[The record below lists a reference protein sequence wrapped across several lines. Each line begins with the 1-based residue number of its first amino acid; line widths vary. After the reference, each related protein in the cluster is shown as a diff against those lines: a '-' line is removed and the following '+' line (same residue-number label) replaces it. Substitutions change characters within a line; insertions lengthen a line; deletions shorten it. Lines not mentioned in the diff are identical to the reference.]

1 MTQIFIFTA
10 GNSTARSHLDD
21 SIINPIDFKKVE
33 ISLDKTQIEK
43 LLISNNEKN
52 IFCWGA
58 MPGKNNLRNWNLMQ
72 KGDYVICVYSSH
84 YRFISR
90 CTGKIHSYNLA
101 NNIWG
106 SLDDKTWEYI
116 YFLSRP
122 LAIDIHLNKL
132 DIGSSP
138 IKSFGG
144 FSRISD
150 ERINYI
156 KNKFSSIDNFAKQTF
171 NYNFSSNNNRRLDL
185 DIYRENINDQ
195 DFFNVKG
202 ILDSRNR
209 ILASICR
216 RQGQENFRRK
226 LLKAYE
232 RKCAVTNSSITE
244 TLEAAHIIPYK
255 GSSTNHVQ
263 NGILLRADIHTL
275 FDLDLLRIDK
285 NYRIHIDES
294 IEDKEYT
301 KFDSKYLRLPANQE
315 FHPSKEALKKRFEY
329 EI

>member
-10 GNSTARSHLDD
+10 GNSSARSHLDD

-33 ISLDKTQIEK
+33 ISLDKIQIEK

-90 CTGKIHSYNLA
+90 CTGKINSYNLA

-122 LAIDIHLNKL
+122 LAIDIHLNNVEM
-132 DIGSSP
+132 GSSP

-156 KNKFSSIDNFAKQTF
+156 KNKFSSIDNFTKQTF
-171 NYNFSSNNNRRLDL
+171 NYNFSSNNRRLDL

-195 DFFNVKG
+195 DFFNVKD

-216 RQGQENFRRK
+216 RQGQQKFRRK
-226 LLKAYE
+226 LLETYQ

-275 FDLDLLRIDK
+275 FDLDLLRIDE
-285 NYRIHIDES
+285 NYLIHIDKY
-294 IEDKEYT
+294 IQDKEYKKLDLT
-301 KFDSKYLRLPANQE
+301 YLRLPNNKE
-315 FHPSKEALKKRFEY
+315 SHPSSEALKKRFKNL
-329 EI
+329 I

>member
-10 GNSTARSHLDD
+10 GNSSARSHLND

-33 ISLDKTQIEK
+33 TSLEKSQIEK
-43 LLISNNEKN
+43 LLISNNEN
-52 IFCWGA
+52 SIFCWGA

-106 SLDDKTWEYI
+106 SLDGNTWEYI

-122 LAIDIHLNKL
+122 LAIDIHLNNVE
-132 DIGSSP
+132 IGSSP

-156 KNKFSSIDNFAKQTF
+156 KNKFSSIENFAKQTF
-171 NYNFSSNNNRRLDL
+171 NYNFSSDNRRIDL
-185 DIYRENINDQ
+185 NIYRENINDQ
-195 DFFNVKG
+195 DFFNVKD
-202 ILDSRNR
+202 ILDSRNM
-209 ILASICR
+209 IYASICR
-216 RQGQENFRRK
+216 RQGQEKFRRK
-226 LLKAYE
+226 LLEAYE
-232 RKCAVTNSSITE
+232 GKCAVTNSSITE
-244 TLEAAHIIPYK
+244 ILEAAHIIPYK

-263 NGILLRADIHTL
+263 NGILLRSDIHTL

-285 NYRIHIDES
+285 NYRINIDES
-294 IEDKEYT
+294 IQDEEYKKLHLKFIRMPNNKEY
-301 KFDSKYLRLPANQE
+301 Y
-315 FHPSKEALKKRFEY
+315 PSTEALEKRFNH

>member
-10 GNSTARSHLDD
+10 GNSSARSHLDD
-21 SIINPIDFKKVE
+21 SIKNPIDFRKVE
-33 ISLDKTQIEK
+33 ISLDKSQIEK
-43 LLISNNEKN
+43 LLISNNKKS

-72 KGDYVICVYSSH
+72 KDDYVICVYSSH

-90 CTGKIHSYNLA
+90 CTGKIHSSKLA

-106 SLDDKTWEYI
+106 SLDNKTWEYI

-122 LAIDIHLNKL
+122 LAIDIHLNNL
-132 DIGSSP
+132 EIGSSP

-150 ERINYI
+150 NRINDI
-156 KNKFSSIDNFAKQTF
+156 KKKYSSLDDFVQQNFNFNFIRNK
-171 NYNFSSNNNRRLDL
+171 NRRIDL
-185 DIYRENINDQ
+185 DIFRENINDQ
-195 DFFNVKG
+195 DFFNVKD
-202 ILDSRNR
+202 IQDSRDK

-216 RQGQENFRRK
+216 RQGQGEFRRN
-226 LLKAYE
+226 LLKVYDN
-232 RKCAVTNSSITE
+232 KCAITNSTIPE

-255 GSSTNHVQ
+255 GSSTNHIQ

-275 FDLDLLRIDK
+275 FDLNLFRIDE
-285 NYRIHIDES
+285 NYIIYVDKS
-294 IEDKEYT
+294 IEDNEYRN
-301 KFDSKYLRLPANQE
+301 FDSKYIRLPAGEE
-315 FHPSKEALKKRFEY
+315 FYPSRDALKKRFDNK
-329 EI
+329 I

>member
-10 GNSTARSHLDD
+10 GNSSARSHLDD
-21 SIINPIDFKKVE
+21 SIINPIDFRKVE
-33 ISLDKTQIEK
+33 ISLDKSQIKK
-43 LLISNNEKN
+43 LLISNNKKS

-90 CTGKIHSYNLA
+90 CTGKIHSSKLA

-122 LAIDIHLNKL
+122 LAIDIHLNNVE
-132 DIGSSP
+132 IGSSP

-156 KNKFSSIDNFAKQTF
+156 KNKFSSIDNFTKQTF
-171 NYNFSSNNNRRLDL
+171 NYNFSSNNKRLDL
-185 DIYRENINDQ
+185 NIYRENINDQ
-195 DFFNVKG
+195 DFFNVKD
-202 ILDSRNR
+202 IQDSRDK

-216 RQGQENFRRK
+216 RQGQGEFRRN
-226 LLKAYE
+226 LLKVYDN
-232 RKCAVTNSSITE
+232 KCAITNSSITE

-275 FDLDLLRIDK
+275 FDLDLLRIDE
-285 NYRIHIDES
+285 NYIIHLDKS
-294 IEDKEYT
+294 IEDKEY
-301 KFDSKYLRLPANQE
+301 KKLDLKYLRLPKNKE
-315 FHPSKEALKKRFEY
+315 SHPSSEALKKRFKNL
-329 EI
+329 I

>member
-10 GNSTARSHLDD
+10 GNSSARSHLDD
-21 SIINPIDFKKVE
+21 SIINPIDFRKVE
-33 ISLDKTQIEK
+33 ISLDKSQIKK
-43 LLISNNEKN
+43 LLISNNKKS

-72 KGDYVICVYSSH
+72 KDDYVICVYSSH

-90 CTGKIHSYNLA
+90 CTGKIHSSKLA

-106 SLDDKTWEYI
+106 SLDNKTWEYI

-122 LAIDIHLNKL
+122 LAIDIHLNNVE
-132 DIGSSP
+132 IGSSP

-156 KNKFSSIDNFAKQTF
+156 KNKFSSIDNFTKQTF
-171 NYNFSSNNNRRLDL
+171 NYNFSSNNKRLDL
-185 DIYRENINDQ
+185 NIYRENINDQ
-195 DFFNVKG
+195 DFFNVKD
-202 ILDSRNR
+202 IQDSRDK
-209 ILASICR
+209 ILASICS
-216 RQGQENFRRK
+216 RQGQGEFRRN
-226 LLKAYE
+226 LLKVYDN
-232 RKCAVTNSSITE
+232 KCAIPNSSITE

-275 FDLDLLRIDK
+275 FDLDLLRIDE
-285 NYRIHIDES
+285 NYIIHLDKS
-294 IEDKEYT
+294 IEDKEY
-301 KFDSKYLRLPANQE
+301 KKLDLKYLRLPKNKE
-315 FHPSKEALKKRFEY
+315 SHPSSEALKKRFKNL
-329 EI
+329 I